1 MPPNRNRSSPRR
13 GQRQIIKRQRTNRP
27 MRLINRASQP
37 IRRPLPLRRR
47 SRRQRQPL
55 PPGTRQARL
64 RNGRKNSSTGWR
76 AIFGRVSTR
85 EANCASA
92 WSLRRSVKCRS
103 RSPRRATA
111 SPPAWKFKRPRPNR
125 RCSTTFR
132 CCTMPSRRRE
142 PPLRMSKS
150 WLCPIH
156 RTVPL
161 PTGNLRPTIN
171 NKLRVK
177 EALKAARRISQ
188 TRRKRTKSGQ
198 ALQPSIKSILKSEPP
213 NASHRPERP
222 SSICRKPPESRRLTL
237 WRAASGR
244 VLGLLRS

>member
-1 MPPNRNRSSPRR
+1 
-13 GQRQIIKRQRTNRP
+13 
-27 MRLINRASQP
+27 MRLINRPSQP
-37 IRRPLPLRRR
+37 TRRPLPLCRR
-47 SRRQRQPL
+47 SRPQRQVL

-85 EANCASA
+85 EASCASA

-111 SPPAWKFKRPRPNR
+111 SPPVWKFKRPRPNR

-132 CCTMPSRRRE
+132 CCTMPSRRQE
-142 PPLRMSKS
+142 PRLRMSKS
-150 WLCPIH
+150 WLCRIH

-161 PTGNLRPTIN
+161 PTGNRRPTIN

-177 EALKAARRISQ
+177 EGSQ
-188 TRRKRTKSGQ
+188 GGSQ
-198 ALQPSIKSILKSEPP
+198 NQPDTQKENQKW
-213 NASHRPERP
+213 AGP
-222 SSICRKPPESRRLTL
+222 STIDQIDIE
-237 WRAASGR
+237 
-244 VLGLLRS
+244 V